1 MYRNIV
7 RGAIEMMMRISRHG
21 KTIERI
27 SKRRR
32 SLAGRRLN
40 ITFGAVTQTA
50 FSSAAEAPMPRTI
63 WAAIC
68 FRKWDTQMLRAPV
81 CCVAHLLPR
90 TCFRVIAINF
100 VPDSINLS
108 ADLSSSRF
116 RPGLERKTLVGHLPS
131 DRNSLKSEKPSSKR
145 FIIFALMDIKRSH
158 RRRVNAV
165 PENEKRITTTAIQPP
180 PCDLWLRFRVNIC
193 FRLCLPSTFLWE
205 IELASLR
212 WDCVW
217 WAQRINELTQIS

>member
-21 KTIERI
+21 KTIKRI

-50 FSSAAEAPMPRTI
+50 FSAAAEAPMPRTI
-63 WAAIC
+63 RAAIC

-116 RPGLERKTLVGHLPS
+116 RPGLERKIQKNT
-131 DRNSLKSEKPSSKR
+131 RR
-145 FIIFALMDIKRSH
+145 ALTVRPKFSQVRKTFFKK
-158 RRRVNAV
+158 VYN
-165 PENEKRITTTAIQPP
+165 
-180 PCDLWLRFRVNIC
+180 FC
-193 FRLCLPSTFLWE
+193 F
-205 IELASLR
+205 
-212 WDCVW
+212 
-217 WAQRINELTQIS
+217 NGY